1 MPGDG
6 ARGRER
12 PSCLRPP
19 PDIQA
24 SLMTMHLALAAA
36 ALVAS
41 AVLFFSAARRALP
54 AVALLAS
61 GIEVV
66 GLLGW
71 LHLRVAQVNLGLV
84 LGLCLAIPGLI
95 AWFRSGAKSE
105 VSASAIV
112 AFVGIVQS
120 VVASHLIH

>member
-1 MPGDG
+1 
-6 ARGRER
+6 
-12 PSCLRPP
+12 
-19 PDIQA
+19 
-24 SLMTMHLALAAA
+24 MTMHLALAAA

-41 AVLFFSAARRALP
+41 AVLFFSAAGRVLP

-61 GIEVV
+61 AIEVV

-84 LGLCLAIPGLI
+84 LGLCLAIPGLV